1 MIKKGALIV
10 IYFTLGLVMITF
22 KESSAYS
29 CMPCMPPTVEKAW
42 FLSDFQFSGTPLW
55 QINVENNKR
64 YYVRVDK
71 VFKGCLKKG
80 QIIVAVTPQSSAACE
95 LSLKTGVKYLINGD
109 EFGKYYGKQYIGV
122 TLCGY
127 HVRWSDL
134 NQDEL
139 DYLNTRPV
147 QCGDQFYCAHGT
159 PPVNCFADPC
169 AVAPECPESETCV
182 SNYCRGCYAEF
193 YDNYGYVVCTNSES
207 K

>member
-1 MIKKGALIV
+1 MKMIKKGALIV

-42 FLSDFQFSGTPLW
+42 FLSNFQFSGTPLW
-55 QINVENNKR
+55 QTNVGNNKH

-71 VFKGCLKKG
+71 VFKGCLKKR
-80 QIIVAVTPQSSAACE
+80 QIIVTVSPQSPAACE

-159 PPVNCFADPC
+159 PPSQLFYR
-169 AVAPECPESETCV
+169 SL
-182 SNYCRGCYAEF
+182 YC
-193 YDNYGYVVCTNSES
+193 CTRVP
-207 K
+207 

>member
-1 MIKKGALIV
+1 MKTINKSAFVV
-10 IYFTLGLVMITF
+10 ICLTLGLVMVTP
-22 KESSAYS
+22 KESSACS
-29 CMPCMPPTVEKAW
+29 CMPSTVGNAW
-42 FLSDFQFSGTPLW
+42 FLSAFQFSGTPLW
-55 QINVENNKR
+55 EINVENNKR

-159 PPVNCFADPC
+159 PPSQLFYR
-169 AVAPECPESETCV
+169 SL
-182 SNYCRGCYAEF
+182 YC
-193 YDNYGYVVCTNSES
+193 CTRVP
-207 K
+207 